1 LIPAVLN
8 PANSARRSGVQPPA
22 NAAATARHELAA
34 LSRGQQLR
42 GPVQTEITREIRRQ
56 AADLDSITAAA
67 GKNPHL
73 DRGVSEDLITQ
84 LHG

>member
-1 LIPAVLN
+1 
-8 PANSARRSGVQPPA
+8 
-22 NAAATARHELAA
+22 
-34 LSRGQQLR
+34 
-42 GPVQTEITREIRRQ
+42 VQTEITREIRRQ

-67 GKNPHL
+67 RKNPHL